1 MAGLRVA
8 ALRGRALRG
17 LAPRLAGV
25 AGLAAA
31 LLAADAAGHVVFSRG
46 SLRQFLQ
53 HSAVSLRVAF
63 VSDVRTWE
71 GPDGDRQEYFRVR
84 VFERLAGRGPSAG
97 ELDFFPHA
105 EGFPAY
111 GRGDRALLFLERTE
125 QRPEFAGLARRF
137 PWFSVQDA
145 GEEWIL
151 EPGSREDALAW
162 ARELAAW
169 LAGGGRELAGL
180 RALVVRGLR
189 ADAAAVG
196 AVALKKLVRSGSLP
210 GMLDDPD
217 AVAEVAGVLRDA
229 PLRIGERGGLFALL
243 ATRPGFDPGLQL
255 PVLRARASGVR
266 ERVVLVR
273 QLAGVPH
280 PAVDAWL
287 AALATHEEP
296 RLRRAAVAAQAR
308 RGARADLALLERALG
323 DPDSQ
328 VARAAIRSLGSLEA
342 PAARRLL
349 EEVASGADPERA
361 RWAAA
366 ELRRRP

>member
-1 MAGLRVA
+1 V
-8 ALRGRALRG
+8 
-17 LAPRLAGV
+17 AGV
-25 AGLAAA
+25 VGLAAA

-53 HSAVSLRVAF
+53 HSVVSLRVTF
-63 VSDVRTWE
+63 VSDVLTWE

-84 VFERLAGRGPSAG
+84 VLERLAGRGPSAG

-111 GRGDRALLFLERTE
+111 GRGDRALLFLERTD
-125 QRPEFAGLARRF
+125 QRPEFAGLARRL
-137 PWFSVQDA
+137 PWFSVQGA

-151 EPGSREDALAW
+151 EPGSSEDVLAW

-189 ADAAAVG
+189 ADAAAVR
-196 AVALKKLVRSGSLP
+196 ADAMRELVRSGSLAEL
-210 GMLDDPD
+210 LDDPE
-217 AVAEVAGVLRDA
+217 AVAEVAGVLDA
-229 PLRIGERGGLFALL
+229 SPLSIGERGGLFALL
-243 ATRPGFDPGLQL
+243 ATRPGFDPGLHL
-255 PVLRARASGVR
+255 PELRAQASGVR
-266 ERVVLVR
+266 ERAVLVR
-273 QLAGVPH
+273 QLAGVLH

-287 AALATHEEP
+287 AELATDEEP

-308 RGARADLALLERALG
+308 RGARADLALLGRALR
-323 DPDSQ
+323 DPDPQ

-349 EEVASGADPERA
+349 EEVASGEDPVRA